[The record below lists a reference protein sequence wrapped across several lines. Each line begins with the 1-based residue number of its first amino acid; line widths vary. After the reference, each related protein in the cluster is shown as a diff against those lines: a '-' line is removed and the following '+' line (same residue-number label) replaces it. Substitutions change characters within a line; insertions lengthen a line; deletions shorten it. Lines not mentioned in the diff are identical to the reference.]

1 MPSTI
6 YIETYIPGGPDALM
20 AEVLAAPIFAPGKGA
35 DLTIFQAKLA
45 QQLKKTFVQTCA
57 KHVYTDLMDEVCG
70 FEVKTQRYEDIP
82 EEQAHARGDYES
94 AVDDLVEK
102 ALEPYDDALSAD
114 WLGKHTIDTKLWLD
128 PDIAETRP
136 ETWALAE
143 RAAKEMYKQITHE
156 KSAAQVFASA
166 GLIDSKVRAA
176 FDARLSIENEE
187 QGTDMTDKPKE
198 YTAVI
203 AKMHDRLGKDF
214 DIMSVF
220 SDVEQAM
227 YDTDA
232 TMKASAQDRI
242 GLLDDD
248 CDALFMVA
256 LSVEDP
262 VQTVIDDLQ
271 AYKPARK
278 RAAKKPKDEPPAGDG
293 MGGVLAALKHCGV
306 GDTAMANDLGV
317 SRSTYTNYIKGK
329 TPFVPDVEQAPLLR
343 EALVERANMMLEA
356 LAQLDGTEAVA
367 VA

>member
-232 TMKASAQDRI
+232 TIKASAQDRI

-278 RAAKKPKDEPPAGDG
+278 RAAKKPKDEQPAGDG